1 MSSRIDYVVVKKE
14 KERKERRQKLIDEVI
29 LIGSGLI
36 FYTLILK
43 VIL

>member
-1 MSSRIDYVVVKKE
+1 MSSKIDYVVVKKD
-14 KERKERRQKLIDEVI
+14 KERKEKRQKLIDEVI
-29 LIGSGLI
+29 LIGGSLI